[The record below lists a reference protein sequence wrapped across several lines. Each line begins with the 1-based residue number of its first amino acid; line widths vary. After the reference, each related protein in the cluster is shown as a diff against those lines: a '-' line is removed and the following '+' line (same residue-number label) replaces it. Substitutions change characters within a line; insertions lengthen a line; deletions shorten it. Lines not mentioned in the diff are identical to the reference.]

1 MTPRWSP
8 PPRSL
13 LPRTLLLAS
22 GVHPR
27 RLASTEFT
35 EVIPGFCTPTAAPA
49 ELQVIAR
56 VLQREAGPGSVI
68 SHATAAEVLGLPLP
82 AVQRYTILKQLH
94 CTVPPERRR
103 RMGPQVKVHARRPEA
118 TRRWL
123 GLTMSSPVRLLSDLA
138 GVLTPLELVQA
149 CDALIGP
156 VTARPRVTLGELTRL
171 VEEATSMPG
180 IKKVRRAILAARE
193 RVESP
198 KETELRLL
206 LIGKGFAEPGINVPV
221 RAPATGEQF
230 RLDLAYPS
238 LKIAIEY
245 DGDWHRTDRARFRR
259 DRRKDDVLHELG
271 WRVVRVTDS
280 DLGSPDDLLG
290 RLEHLGT
297 PRLRARR

>member
-8 PPRSL
+8 NPRSL
-13 LPRTLLLAS
+13 LARQVLLAR

-27 RLASTEFT
+27 RLASDEFT
-35 EVIPGFCTPTAAPA
+35 EVIPGFCTPTAEPA
-49 ELQVIAR
+49 DLQVIAR
-56 VLQREAGPGSVI
+56 VLQREAGVGTVI
-68 SHATAAEVLGLPLP
+68 SHSTAAEVLGLPLP
-82 AVQRYTILKQLH
+82 TAQQFAMLKRLH

-103 RMGPQVKVHARRPEA
+103 RMGPQVKVHVRRPEA
-118 TRRWL
+118 TRRRL

-149 CDALIGP
+149 CDALVGP
-156 VTARPRVTLGELTRL
+156 ETMRPRVTLGELTRL
-171 VEEATSMPG
+171 VGEATPMPG
-180 IKKVRRAILAARE
+180 IKKVRRAVLAARE

-206 LIGKGFAEPGINVPV
+206 LIEKGFAEPRINVPV
-221 RAPATGEQF
+221 RAPATDERF

-238 LKIAIEY
+238 LRIAIEY
-245 DGDWHRTDRARFRR
+245 DGDWHRTNRARFRK

-271 WRVVRVTDS
+271 WRVVRATDE

-290 RLEHLGT
+290 RLEHLGA
-297 PRLRARR
+297 PRLRRRR